1 MIKSKR
7 EVVYEKIFLAQR
19 GDESAKEELL
29 SSNMKLVYKIVSHYK
44 NSKIEYEDLVQSASI
59 GLLNAILRFDP
70 SYDVAFSTYAFPMIL
85 GEIRKLFRENNM
97 IKKSRLQNETL
108 KKIKNAKQDF
118 IFENSREPTINEIS
132 EVLNIDREKIVF
144 ALSSALPIQSLEAN
158 MYDSDEILKDKISSE
173 TDTQQTA
180 INNILIEKATKG
192 LDKRSKKI
200 IYMRYYQ
207 GKTQSDI
214 AKEIGVSQVQISRIE
229 KKVLLDMRKKV
240 SENC

>member
-1 MIKSKR
+1 M
-7 EVVYEKIFLAQR
+7 
-19 GDESAKEELL
+19 
-29 SSNMKLVYKIVSHYK
+29 
-44 NSKIEYEDLVQSASI
+44 
-59 GLLNAILRFDP
+59 
-70 SYDVAFSTYAFPMIL
+70 
-85 GEIRKLFRENNM
+85 
-97 IKKSRLQNETL
+97 